1 MAEKKKDERE
11 GSGEQELAGAAA
23 ARGVENQAAKQAVAL
38 QRAQVFERSRE
49 QGAKSRSTDKDC
61 KQERAPMSK
70 VLETGWV

>member
-38 QRAQVFERSRE
+38 QRAQAFESSRE
-49 QGAKSRSTDKDC
+49 Q
-61 KQERAPMSK
+61 RADQLIRTANRREPR
-70 VLETGWV
+70 